1 MNIQEIKTETLLT
14 QIYPDRE
21 MLGEE
26 AARLAAVKVNK
37 LLNQK
42 EEINILFA
50 AAPSQNEFLAA
61 LQNQDIPWKR
71 INALHMDE
79 YIGLAQDAPQRFG
92 NFLKERIFDI
102 VPFKSIHYLY
112 RENEIP
118 QSICQRYENVLSQY
132 PIDIVFMG
140 IGENGHIAFNDP
152 HVASFNDPQ
161 SVKTVFLDEICRMQ
175 QVHDGCFR
183 SLSEVPQQAVT
194 VTIPTIMKAQCLLC
208 MVPGIQK
215 AHAVKETLY
224 GPISTQCPAS
234 ILRTHP
240 QATLFCDKDSA
251 SLLPLKTNLL

>member
-14 QIYPDRE
+14 RIYPDRE

-112 RENEIP
+112 RKNEIP
-118 QSICQRYENVLSQY
+118 QSICQRYEKVLNQY

-152 HVASFNDPQ
+152 HVALFNDPQ

-175 QVHDGCFR
+175 QVHDGCFA
-183 SLSEVPQQAVT
+183 SIDQVPTHALTLTVPTLAGAKHHLCIVPAATKAQAVQPFRGIGA
-194 VTIPTIMKAQCLLC
+194 VAA
-208 MVPGIQK
+208 VPSTSSYQGFYFIQ
-215 AHAVKETLY
+215 VGMCQETY
-224 GPISTQCPAS
+224 
-234 ILRTHP
+234 H
-240 QATLFCDKDSA
+240 
-251 SLLPLKTNLL
+251 